1 MDHITSTNKKHKP
14 YFYSAII
21 SWILVGI
28 LSINFIVF
36 AWNSPTANPPE
47 GAGNIPTPLNVS
59 SSSQEKTGALTI
71 ASIVNNGTA
80 LFKGVSTFT
89 PTSNST
95 SVFKITNTAGDTI
108 LNIDS
113 SNRRVG
119 IGTPTPN
126 NLLHLVGTG
135 GNTQGIQIQNDMAS
149 SYIYNDTTS
158 GNLLTLIGQN
168 GTQIKPNT
176 ASDKGLIIQGLSS
189 QSGNLLEIKNN
200 QGNTLSSINS
210 SGILSTPGITSTG
223 NIVSSSGDVKGA
235 RLCIDDNCQDSW
247 TSGGSVPTGGMIFS
261 DNQNNPNLLSAGY
274 LNTGK
279 LINYVECV
287 NGQFNPNGECICDIC
302 CCQHYSEFLY
312 VYQKLP

>member
-1 MDHITSTNKKHKP
+1 MDKHHKS
-14 YFYSAII
+14 YNYLYIALTGCILIVILCI
-21 SWILVGI
+21 S
-28 LSINFIVF
+28 SIK
-36 AWNSPTANPPE
+36 AW
-47 GAGNIPTPLNVS
+47 NIPTQNPPAGNVPAPLNVS
-59 SSSQEKTGALTI
+59 NSSQEKAGALTI
-71 ASIVNNGTA
+71 ASLVNNGTA
-80 LFKGVSTFT
+80 LFKGISTFA

-235 RLCIDDNCQDSW
+235 RLCIDDNCQNSW
-247 TSGGSVPTGGMIFS
+247 DAVGGGGASIPPTGMVLSTQPNDPTLIGAGFTWKWQWS
-261 DNQNNPNLLSAGY
+261 LPCTLPPPQQNVLFIYEKN
-274 LNTGK
+274 
-279 LINYVECV
+279 
-287 NGQFNPNGECICDIC
+287 
-302 CCQHYSEFLY
+302 
-312 VYQKLP
+312 